1 MEKLNFPD
9 IVPTNLRHDALV
21 TEDEEY
27 HGHRV
32 DRYSEANEIKRIK
45 YKCLLTLRVYI
56 VQGVETSDGG

>member
-1 MEKLNFPD
+1 MEKNFPD
-9 IVPTNLRHDALV
+9 TGLTNLRHDALV

-32 DRYSEANEIKRIK
+32 DRYSEANEIKRMK
-45 YKCLLTLRVYI
+45 YNWLLILRVYI